1 MFCDRACQNGGVT
14 VLESYP
20 WNSGLIQ
27 YSITYFAQ
35 KNVAEESSQVPQS
48 PLSQKRLRYVNLLNM
63 VYGLPL
69 RISEEGELSLKGSR
83 QGM

>member
-1 MFCDRACQNGGVT
+1 MEELQLLNPTRGTQ
-14 VLESYP
+14 
-20 WNSGLIQ
+20 GLFNILLH
-27 YSITYFAQ
+27 TLHK

-48 PLSQKRLRYVNLLNM
+48 SLSQKRLRYVNLLNM
-63 VYGLPL
+63 VCGLPL